1 MDAWTRRSSLTL
13 HIDSVLELETATFK
27 LIIFDFIFDILR
39 RQFSEVQVTMTTSA
53 VFELIILING
63 PQVFFILAET

>member
-1 MDAWTRRSSLTL
+1 MDAWARRSGLTL
-13 HIDSVLELETATFK
+13 HIESVLELETATFK

-53 VFELIILING
+53 VFELITLIHG
-63 PQVFFILAET
+63 QQIFFILADT